1 MHWVPPKRIANI
13 VIPVILPEE
22 FRAESDYAPPTVH
35 AKRCTSQKVEN
46 KEPNPETRV
55 ICPLSRK
62 KKRWLMPVKEAKK
75 EKSDS

>member
-55 ICPLSRK
+55 PTLQ
-62 KKRWLMPVKEAKK
+62 KK
-75 EKSDS
+75 EEVAHAGERSNKRKV